1 MKKHLPYHM
10 GGKRSRRGQVKR
22 FGSDARRTDIPQRN
36 VGDAVAAAP
45 KRLRVARSAALVAAL
60 FVFGVLGFLLW
71 GFLH

>member
-22 FGSDARRTDIPQRN
+22 FGSDARHGNIPQRN
-36 VGDAVAAAP
+36 VAGAVVAGP
-45 KRLRVARSAALVAAL
+45 KRLHAARRSALVAAL
-60 FVFGVLGFLLW
+60 LLLGILGFLLW